1 MKFTL
6 HRRPRRVSRHVRQSS
21 VANSIMRTTAPREGD
36 PLLRR
41 TVKSRGHG
49 LVATTV
55 ALGVAACGVVVLAGV
70 GNVHVTTTTPDGVVG
85 MARSTPTP
93 TPTLRSRLGAATN
106 AATRAKLIEEAKAK
120 MEKKAREIDDAAARA
135 LRKAQFENDD
145 LEAAERDVGD
155 ETCPSKEAKT
165 QTAYEK
171 RIQKMFEKEKVAV
184 EARKKIDDKLKAS
197 KGKPKRKARKPKRKD
212 PRTNETAALGGLDWI
227 GNVVD
232 AAGTITSWSSDI
244 IGEYAEEV
252 DEGSGFCWRESYTR
266 DGIVP
271 QYCGDDGKKE
281 IVGAGGLICYDKCSN
296 FGTGYYRSGYD
307 CYQSCSTGWNDHGLL
322 CNNPAA
328 SYGRGVGTIE
338 CEWDWNT
345 WTVKCGGD
353 LCTKKGK
360 EDYLGLCYDKCKSGY
375 SNFGS
380 NICTMDCQQQGYEGG
395 IAPSCTKH
403 VHLSPGM
410 EWATCPPG
418 YEYDAGL
425 CYEPCKEGFVGAA
438 FVCWG
443 NAPTV
448 NGKTWVECGMGAAA
462 DDATCALVVTDQ
474 IMGPLE
480 MVAFFATL
488 GASSGAT
495 TGAKIGDKT
504 ATTCAKA
511 ADKIGDTTKAVKK
524 TAEEL
529 KDAYDNIDQ
538 AVSTADGIAGGI
550 ENMMSVETEADAI
563 RAAAEVAALFDPTG
577 ISSTVA
583 AYSHDICTRYT
594 EKQAEADANPTDPEL
609 LEAQKIAVARAMQLW
624 SQGKTVERCGRAIS
638 WQMKNQGRSDV
649 EAEELREQ
657 VEAALNAASASP
669 S

>member
-1 MKFTL
+1 MSPAGE
-6 HRRPRRVSRHVRQSS
+6 R
-21 VANSIMRTTAPREGD
+21 A

-41 TVKSRGHG
+41 GREGAGAS
-49 LVATTV
+49 ATRV
-55 ALGVAACGVVVLAGV
+55 VLGVAACGIVALVGGRGSMTTREGVLETTTR
-70 GNVHVTTTTPDGVVG
+70 TTTT
-85 MARSTPTP
+85 TT
-93 TPTLRSRLGAATN
+93 TLRARLGAAVS
-106 AATRAKLIEEAKAK
+106 AAKRKEMLDAKRGEL
-120 MEKKAREIDDAAARA
+120 EKKARTLEADSERA
-135 LRKAQFENDD
+135 LRRTAIASDD
-145 LEAAERDVGD
+145 FAAATKDVDDDDAGD
-155 ETCPSKEAKT
+155 ACPSREVRTRAAYAKRVGKVY
-165 QTAYEK
+165 ADEKAAVEK
-171 RIQKMFEKEKVAV
+171 R
-184 EARKKIDDKLKAS
+184 RKIDDNLKAS
-197 KGKPKRKARKPKRKD
+197 KGRRKPKRKGATSTE
-212 PRTNETAALGGLDWI
+212 RKTTTGGGSNETSALGSNFGWI

-232 AAGTITSWSSDI
+232 AAGTVTSWSSEI

-266 DGIVP
+266 EGIIP

-281 IVGAGGLICYDKCSN
+281 IIAGGLLCYDKCSN
-296 FGTGYYRSGYD
+296 FGSGYYRSGYD
-307 CYQSCSTGWNDHGLL
+307 CYQSCSTGWRDDGLL
-322 CNNPAA
+322 CYNADA

-338 CEWDWNT
+338 CEWDWST

-360 EDYLGLCYDKCKSGY
+360 EDYLGLCYEPCKSGY

-380 NICTMDCQQQGYEGG
+380 NICTMNCQQQGYEGG

-403 VHLSPGM
+403 VKLSPGM

-443 NAPTV
+443 DPPTV
-448 NGKTWVECGMGAAA
+448 NGNRWVECGMGAAA

-495 TGAKIGDKT
+495 TGAKIGVKT
-504 ATTCAKA
+504 ATKCAKA
-511 ADKIGDTTKAVKK
+511 ADKIGDTAKAVKK

-538 AVSTADGIAGGI
+538 VVSTADGVLGGI
-550 ENMMSVETEADAI
+550 ENMMSVETEADGI

-594 EKQAEADANPTDPEL
+594 EAQAEAEATDPAL
-609 LEAQKIAVARAMQLW
+609 LEAQKIAVSQAMTLW
-624 SQGKTVERCGRAIS
+624 SQGKSVERCGKAIT
-638 WQMKNQGRSDV
+638 WQMKNQGRSDA
-649 EAEELREQ
+649 EAAELREQ
-657 VEAALNAASASP
+657 VEAALTAASAAPP
-669 S
+669 SAGSTTTAMNK